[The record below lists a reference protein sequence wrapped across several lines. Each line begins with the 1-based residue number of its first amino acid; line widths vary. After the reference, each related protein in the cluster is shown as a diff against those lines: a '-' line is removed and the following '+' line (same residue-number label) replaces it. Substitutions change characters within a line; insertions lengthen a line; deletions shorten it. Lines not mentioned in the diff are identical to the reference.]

1 MRCHPP
7 AWFLLRPLPRSPSR
21 RLSRPP
27 LPTPLPLLSR
37 PFLQSFLRRATGVL
51 AAALLSHAH
60 AGEVEVLHFWASGG
74 EAHAVA
80 QLKATLRANGHTWKD
95 FAIADGGGGLA
106 VVMLGSR
113 VRSGNPPTAAQ
124 IKGVAIQEW
133 ARTGKLSGI
142 EDVASADGWNAL
154 LPRLVSDTMKYRGH
168 YVAAPLNVHRVNW
181 LWINADVLRRA
192 GAKVPA
198 TWDEFFAT
206 AEAIRKAGI
215 TPVAYGGQSWLDMG
229 TFESVAIGVGGVEF
243 YKKAFLQLDR
253 AALTSPAMEKTL
265 ETYKRLKS
273 YTDQRNM
280 GRDWVSATAM
290 LNRGQAGM
298 LIMGDWAKAE
308 MLAAGKRPGVD
319 ILCTSTPG
327 SREAFSF
334 DIDSIV
340 LFDVSDEKKA
350 AQRDLARAVM
360 GREFQQAFN
369 LAKGSIPARLDV
381 PLDRFDACARRAR
394 QDFQHGAKHGTLLP
408 SLAHGM
414 AQPSHTVAP
423 MWDVIQQFW
432 NQDRMT
438 AREAMNRLAAAA
450 RPPPPPG
457 R

>member
-1 MRCHPP
+1 MSAMTAMGALAVRSV
-7 AWFLLRPLPRSPSR
+7 LLL
-21 RLSRPP
+21 
-27 LPTPLPLLSR
+27 
-37 PFLQSFLRRATGVL
+37 
-51 AAALLSHAH
+51 AALLPPVLPSAAR

-74 EAHAVA
+74 EAQAVA

-106 VVMLGSR
+106 VVMLDSR

-142 EDVASADGWNAL
+142 EDVASAERWNAV

-181 LWINADVLRRA
+181 LWINAAVLRKA

-198 TWDEFFAT
+198 TWDEFFAA
-206 AEAIRKAGI
+206 AEAIRRAGI

-229 TFESVAIGVGGVEF
+229 TFESVAIGVGGVDF
-243 YKKAFLQLDR
+243 YKKAFLELDR
-253 AALTSPAMEKTL
+253 AALGSPAMEKTL
-265 ETYKRLKS
+265 QTYRRLKS

-280 GRDWVSATAM
+280 GRDWVAATAM
-290 LNRGQAGM
+290 LNRGAAGM

-308 MLAAGKRPGVD
+308 MLAAGKRPGTD
-319 ILCTSTPG
+319 ILCTPTPG
-327 SREAFSF
+327 SREVFSF

-340 LFDVSDEKKA
+340 LFDVAADKKA

-360 GREFQQAFN
+360 GRDFQQAFN

-394 QDFQHGAKHGTLLP
+394 QDFQHSARRGTLLP
-408 SLAHGM
+408 SVAHGM
-414 AQPSHTVAP
+414 AHPAHTVAP
-423 MWDVIQQFW
+423 LWDVVQQFW

-438 AREAMNRLAAAA
+438 PREAMARLVAAAGQKPAAA
-450 RPPPPPG
+450 R
-457 R
+457 

>member
-1 MRCHPP
+1 MLLEKWGPSPFFEQHCRHAVAP
-7 AWFLLRPLPRSPSR
+7 A
-21 RLSRPP
+21 RL
-27 LPTPLPLLSR
+27 
-37 PFLQSFLRRATGVL
+37 AVVVL
-51 AAALLSHAH
+51 ALLHAALPCPAR

-74 EAHAVA
+74 EAQAVA

-106 VVMLGSR
+106 VLMLDSR

-133 ARTGKLSGI
+133 ARKGKLSGLD
-142 EDVASADGWNAL
+142 DVAGAERWDAL
-154 LPRLVSDTMKYRGH
+154 LPRLISDTMKYRGH

-198 TWDEFFAT
+198 TWDEFFAA
-206 AEAIRKAGI
+206 AEAIRRIGV
-215 TPVAYGGQSWLDMG
+215 TPVAYGGQSWLDLG
-229 TFESVAIGVGGVEF
+229 TFESVAIGVGGVDF
-243 YKKAFLQLDR
+243 YKKAFLELDP
-253 AALTSPAMEKTL
+253 AALASPAMEKTL
-265 ETYKRLKS
+265 ETFKRLKS

-280 GRDWVSATAM
+280 GRDWVAATAM
-290 LNRGQAGM
+290 LNRGAAGM
-298 LIMGDWAKAE
+298 LIMGDWAKTE

-319 ILCTSTPG
+319 ILCAPTPG
-327 SREAFSF
+327 SRDVFSF

-340 LFDVSDEKKA
+340 LFDVSAEKKP

-360 GREFQQAFN
+360 GRDFQQAFN

-394 QDFQHGAKHGTLLP
+394 QDFQHSAKRGTLLP

-423 MWDVIQQFW
+423 MWDVVQQFW
-432 NQDRMT
+432 HQDRMT
-438 AREAMNRLAAAA
+438 AREAMARLAGAAGQ
-450 RPPPPPG
+450 RPATAPK
-457 R
+457 

>member
-1 MRCHPP
+1 MTSPRQGMPSPMPGSLFSFPRACPQSLLKS
-7 AWFLLRPLPRSPSR
+7 LLRCAA
-21 RLSRPP
+21 
-27 LPTPLPLLSR
+27 LL
-37 PFLQSFLRRATGVL
+37 L
-51 AAALLSHAH
+51 AAAMPAAQ

-74 EAHAVA
+74 EAQALA

-106 VVMLGSR
+106 VVMLSSR

-142 EDVASADGWNAL
+142 EDVASAERWNAL
-154 LPRLVSDTMKYRGH
+154 LPKLVSDTMKYRGH

-192 GAKVPA
+192 GARVPA
-198 TWDEFFAT
+198 TWDEFFDT

-215 TPVAYGGQSWLDMG
+215 TPLAYGGQSWLDMG
-229 TFESVAIGVGGVEF
+229 TFESVAIGVGGAGF
-243 YKKAFLQLDR
+243 YKKAFLELDQ
-253 AALTSPAMEKTL
+253 AALTSPDMEKTL
-265 ETYKRLKS
+265 ATYKRLKS
-273 YTDQRNM
+273 YTDARNM

-319 ILCTSTPG
+319 ILCTATPG
-327 SREAFSF
+327 SREVFSF

-340 LFDVSDEKKA
+340 LFDVSDDKKA

-360 GREFQQAFN
+360 GREFQQTFN

-394 QDFQHGAKHGTLLP
+394 QDFQHSAKRGTLLP

-432 NQDRMT
+432 AQDRMT
-438 AREAMNRLAAAA
+438 AREAMARLAAAA
-450 RPPPPPG
+450 AAQRQPPA
-457 R
+457 RR